1 MREGFS
7 ARLEALID
15 AKAEDFQVAKLFK
28 EEKKHHYSEL
38 RPVFMRTS
46 PKGFLVHHTR
56 ALEGLIIGF
65 FRFVLR
71 DSFGDYMPP
80 VSTLPIA
87 FVALGSFGREQAA
100 PHSDV
105 DLMIVY
111 KEVKGYHLR
120 PLIERVLYLAWDAG
134 FHLGH
139 RVHEVG
145 ELEEAAASDI
155 TIKTAIIE
163 GRFFFGSRFLW
174 VEIENALNRIRLSDR
189 DRFVEAKLAEYAKRH
204 REKPISMEPD
214 LKEGVGGLRDSNTLF
229 WIARTFF
236 GVSSNKDLAGG
247 LISEEAYRDY
257 RQALDFIYRLRSGL
271 HLIAGKP
278 LDRLLFDYQREAAL
292 LLGFKDTKT
301 RKAERYLLKRTLQ
314 ALLEIE
320 RFSAFYTAKILH
332 PQSDHRWLLSA
343 REGVLSVPYECA
355 PPPLKSA
362 LSQVLSRPERH
373 YDISLV
379 MALRR
384 AAVPVRSG
392 QGLKKVVRALF
403 EQSQSHALIR
413 LLYRAGRLDSL
424 IAPMKP
430 IIHLAQFDG
439 YHQHPVDE
447 HAINTLTFLENLPD
461 APLRDRFERLNEEDR
476 LLLRIVALL
485 HDCGKGGRLDH
496 SEVGARRFRRFA
508 GSIGL
513 GAEAIETGAHLIRIH
528 TLMSHVARTQD
539 IHSDR
544 VVLAFASQLKTPRLL
559 DLLYLLTVADLSAV
573 DRGVYSPF
581 MANLLGE
588 LYQRTRAVIQKP
600 EQVSEANL
608 RRRKERALSS
618 HEHFNTLSK
627 TLQRKLLSVDSN
639 LFFLKHTP
647 EEMID
652 LARRTVSAEPF
663 GFQATS
669 TPHLTLEVIA
679 KAPLNLGW
687 LLGRLAWL
695 DLSAMDIFKLFDGAK
710 LFRMVF
716 KKPLEEPLADL
727 KALVEKSFD
736 MALKL
741 PYPRP
746 VIAPGEI
753 ETDCDHSPTYAR
765 LSLTTA
771 DQQGLMAFMIDTFD
785 SFQIDIA
792 TAKIGTVKGR
802 THDLFLIEKNGPFCH
817 NREKILEA
825 LTKR

>member
-1 MREGFS
+1 MREGFA

-15 AKAEDFQVAKLFK
+15 AKAEDFAVAKLFK
-28 EEKKHHYSEL
+28 EEKKHHYQEL
-38 RPVFMRTS
+38 KSVFMRTS
-46 PKGFLVHHTR
+46 PKGFLIHHTR
-56 ALEGLIIGF
+56 ALETLIIGF
-65 FRFVLR
+65 FRYVLR
-71 DSFGDYMPP
+71 DSFGNYMPS

-100 PHSDV
+100 PYSDV

-145 ELEEAAASDI
+145 ELEAAAMSDI
-155 TIKTAIIE
+155 TIKTAILE

-174 VEIENALNRIRLSDR
+174 VEIENALNRIRSDDR
-189 DRFVEAKLAEYAKRH
+189 DRFIEAKLAEYDKRH

-229 WIARTFF
+229 WIARTLF
-236 GVSSNKDLAGG
+236 GVDSNKDLAGG
-247 LISEEAYRDY
+247 LISEEAYREY

-278 LDRLLFDYQREAAL
+278 LDRLLFDHQREAAL

-301 RKAERYLLKRTLQ
+301 RKAERYLLKRTLYSM
-314 ALLEIE
+314 AEIE
-320 RFSAFYTAKILH
+320 RFSAFYMAKILN
-332 PQSDHRWLLSA
+332 PQSDHRWQLRTHKGLLC
-343 REGVLSVPYECA
+343 VPYECA

-362 LSQVLSRPERH
+362 LEQVIARTERT

-392 QGLKKVVRALF
+392 QGFKRMVRSLF
-403 EQSQSHALIR
+403 EQPQSYALIR
-413 LLYRAGRLDSL
+413 LIYRAGRLESL

-430 IIHLAQFDG
+430 ILHLAQFDG

-447 HAINTLTFLENLPD
+447 HAINTLFFLENLPD
-461 APLRDRFERLNEEDR
+461 APLRDRFERLESGDR

-513 GAEAIETGAHLIRIH
+513 QSEAIETGAHLIRIH

-544 VVLAFASQLKTPRLL
+544 VVLAFAGQLKSPRLL

-588 LYQRTRAVIQKP
+588 LYQRTHAVIQKP

-618 HEHFNTLSK
+618 HEAFETLDRS
-627 TLQRKLLSVDSN
+627 LQRKLLSVDSN

-647 EEMID
+647 DEMID
-652 LARRTVSAEPF
+652 LARRTAGAEPF
-663 GFQATS
+663 GFQALTQ
-669 TPHLTLEVIA
+669 PHLTLEIIA

-687 LLGRLAWL
+687 LLGKLAWL
-695 DLSAMDIFKLFDGAK
+695 DLSGMDIFKLFDGAK

-716 KKPLEEPLADL
+716 KKPLEEPIEDLRRLA
-727 KALVEKSFD
+727 EQSFD
-736 MALKL
+736 MGLKL

-746 VIAPGEI
+746 FITPDEI

-765 LSLTTA
+765 LSLSTA
-771 DQQGLMAFMIDTFD
+771 DQQGLMAFIIDTLD
-785 SFQIDIA
+785 SFAIDIA
-792 TAKIGTVKGR
+792 AAKISTVKGR

-817 NREKILEA
+817 NRDKILEA